1 MEKGLDVYKQGIK
14 QVLSA
19 YETLKTNQ
27 SEVKLLFDDDRM
39 RYMVMR
45 VGWFNQKHIHLCLV
59 HIDITGDEVIIQCN
73 NTEDM
78 VATKLVK
85 AGIPQNKIRLGFLP
99 PGSQTFVEEQ
109 SELRE
114 QLQPA

>member
-1 MEKGLDVYKQGIK
+1 MEKGLDIYKHYIK
-14 QVLSA
+14 QVLST

-27 SEVKLLFDDDRM
+27 SEVKLIFDDVRM
-39 RYMVMR
+39 HYMVMR
-45 VGWFNQKHIHLCLV
+45 IGWLNQKHIHLCLV
-59 HIDITGDEVIIQCN
+59 HIDITSDVVIIQCN

-78 VATKLVK
+78 IATKLVK

-99 PGSQTFVEEQ
+99 PESQTFVEEQ
-109 SELRE
+109 SELRK